1 MAELVAIVGASGTGK
16 STSLRN
22 LDPKETFIISV
33 TGKPLPFKGFKSK
46 YTLLKQNPETKE
58 WEGNYYIT
66 NSVDKIA
73 TVLKLVN
80 TKLLNV
86 KTVVLDD

>member
-1 MAELVAIVGASGTGK
+1 MAELVAIVGPSGSGK

-46 YTLLKQNPETKE
+46 YTPLKQDPETKK
-58 WEGNYYIT
+58 WEGNYYIAS
-66 NSVDKIA
+66 NVDKIG

-80 TKLLNV
+80 KAMPHI